1 VGTDCV
7 VNKNSD
13 CRSKWEADNGD
24 TGIEGFTQ
32 NVKEI
37 TLFPDLPNELR
48 SVAFLGLSLLLL
60 LRGPSHVE

>member
-1 VGTDCV
+1 MG
-7 VNKNSD
+7 S
-13 CRSKWEADNGD
+13 DNGD